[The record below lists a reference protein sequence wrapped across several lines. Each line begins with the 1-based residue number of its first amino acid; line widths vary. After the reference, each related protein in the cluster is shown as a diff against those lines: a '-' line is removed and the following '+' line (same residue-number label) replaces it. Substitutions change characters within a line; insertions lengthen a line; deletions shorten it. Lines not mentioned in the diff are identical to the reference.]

1 MHTRWQRQ
9 HAPVISA
16 HTQSLVELAAGL
28 GDDAIH
34 VWSLDYRKAQGRQPL
49 LQTLAVYLGIDAD
62 KVTLVEGPHGRPQV
76 DSRYDSGL
84 DFNWSHSGDY
94 ALIAVARGI
103 APGIDLERRRPRPR
117 ALPIA
122 RRFFDSDEA
131 ESLAALPE
139 EARAAAFLELW
150 TAKEAV
156 LKAHGHGISYG
167 LKRLRILST
176 PECLRL
182 VRFDGEDMAAWQ
194 LQRLPVAPTL
204 VGALAWR
211 GTPRSIKM
219 GSLPAPSDRRTVTDE
234 PATPTLS

>member
-1 MHTRWQRQ
+1 MIAASSHGL
-9 HAPVISA
+9 AEV
-16 HTQSLVELAAGL
+16 AAGL
-28 GDDAIH
+28 DDEAIH

-49 LQTLAVYLGIDAD
+49 LRTLAVYLGIDPD
-62 KVTLVEGPHGRPQV
+62 EVTLVEGPHGRPQV
-76 DSRYDSGL
+76 DSPHDSGL

-103 APGIDLERRRPRPR
+103 APGIDLERRRPQPR
-117 ALPIA
+117 ALPLA

-167 LKRLRILST
+167 LQRLRILST
-176 PECLRL
+176 PEQLRL
-182 VRFDGEDMAAWQ
+182 VRFDGEDTAAWQ
-194 LQRLPVAPTL
+194 LQRLAVAPSL
-204 VGALAWR
+204 IGALAWR
-211 GTPRSIKM
+211 GPPRSIKM
-219 GSLPAPSDRRTVTDE
+219 GSLASAE
-234 PATPTLS
+234 

>member
-1 MHTRWQRQ
+1 VRPREQRH
-9 HAPVISA
+9 HASMIAA
-16 HTQSLVELAAGL
+16 HSRSLVEIAAGL
-28 GDDAIH
+28 DDETIH
-34 VWSLDYRKAQGRQPL
+34 VWSLDYQAAQGRQPL
-49 LQTLAVYLGIDAD
+49 LRTLAVYLGIGAHE
-62 KVTLVEGPHGRPQV
+62 VSLGEGPHGRPHVAQP
-76 DSRYDSGL
+76 RGTTL
-84 DFNWSHSGDY
+84 DFNWSHSGAH

-167 LKRLRILST
+167 LQRLRVLGT
-176 PECLRL
+176 PERLRL
-182 VRFDGEDMAAWQ
+182 LHFDGEDTAAWQ
-194 LQRLPVAPTL
+194 LQRLAVAPDL
-204 VGALAWR
+204 IAALAWR
-211 GTPRSIKM
+211 GP
-219 GSLPAPSDRRTVTDE
+219 PRTVE
-234 PATPTLS
+234 IRALASAE